1 MSELATEED
10 LARARNDAAFRQQL
24 LADNLERLLAS
35 AQADAQDQ
43 RQPARNRPARSAKAS
58 ISRSSS
64 PTGLQETAHSQDPQ
78 AA

>member
-24 LADNLERLLAS
+24 LADNLERLL
-35 AQADAQDQ
+35 QALKQMRKTNDTSPQA
-43 RQPARNRPARSAKAS
+43 RQIREGVDLAVKLADR
-58 ISRSSS
+58 
-64 PTGLQETAHSQDPQ
+64 LQETAHSQDPQ